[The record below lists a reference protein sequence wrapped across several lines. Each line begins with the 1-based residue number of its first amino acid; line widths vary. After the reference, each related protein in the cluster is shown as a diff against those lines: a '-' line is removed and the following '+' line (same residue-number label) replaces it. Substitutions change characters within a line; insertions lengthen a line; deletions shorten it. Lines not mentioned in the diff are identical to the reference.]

1 MSNEIVQPYHILS
14 IVDRCINPIKNTN
27 IDDALAQIITNF
39 REIRLE
45 EKVPNFRPCD
55 KKLYVTHS
63 KIRVRFRDCFYSL
76 EQFFKEGGYN
86 GIDSPVYECGYQ
98 KFIPIYDNYNVNLIE
113 NTIEI
118 CVDILVKKQRGT
130 FR

>member
-63 KIRVRFRDCFYSL
+63 KIRVQFRDCFYRL

-86 GIDSPVYECGYQ
+86 E
-98 KFIPIYDNYNVNLIE
+98 FIPIYDNYNANLIE